1 MKNHV
6 IAAVAAALATTA
18 FAQVAQESRPTD
30 RRIYENTQIPHQEE
44 GSEGWFSSQEKAAA
58 VGQGRPRVHDGVV
71 DNPVSITSTMNA
83 DDRLVYDVSRTL
95 ANDPALNG
103 AYLNVDAVGG
113 EVRVTGTI
121 NDYGQAAVVRRD
133 AESIA
138 GPAHVMTSLAPR

>member
-1 MKNHV
+1 MKKFV
-6 IAAVAAALATTA
+6 LAAAAAAALSTSA
-18 FAQVAQESRPTD
+18 FAQQESRPTLD
-30 RRIYENTQIPHQEE
+30 RVYDNTRIPHQEE

-71 DNPVSITSTMNA
+71 YNPVTITDTMNA
-83 DDRLVYDVSRTL
+83 DDRLVLDVSRAL

-121 NDYGQAAVVRRD
+121 GDYGQAERVRRD
-133 AESIA
+133 AEAIA